1 MPKIVYKSLKDQTE
15 TEVAVADGWT
25 VMEGAIQNDVDGI
38 LAECGGGCACATC
51 HVYVE
56 ESYLDKIAPLSDVEA
71 DMLECV
77 ASDRK
82 NNSRLACQ
90 ITVTEALEG
99 LVIEIPEAQV

>member
-1 MPKIVYKSLKDQTE
+1 MPKIVYKNLENQTE
-15 TEVAVADGWT
+15 TEVVVADGWT

-51 HVYVE
+51 HVYVG
-56 ESYLDKIAPLSDVEA
+56 ESYLDKITPVSDVEA

-82 NNSRLACQ
+82 TNSRLACQ
-90 ITVTEALEG
+90 IKVTEGLEG

>member
-1 MPKIVYKSLKDQTE
+1 MPKIVYKSLEHQTE
-15 TEVAVADGWT
+15 TEVTVADGWT

-56 ESYLDKIAPLSDVEA
+56 GSYLDKIGPLSDVEA

-77 ASDRK
+77 ASERK

-90 ITVTEALEG
+90 IKVTEALEG

>member
-1 MPKIVYKSLKDQTE
+1 MPKIVYKNLENQTE
-15 TEVAVADGWT
+15 TEVVVADGWT

-51 HVYVE
+51 HVYVG
-56 ESYLDKIAPLSDVEA
+56 ESYLDKITPVSDVEA

-77 ASDRK
+77 ASERK
-82 NNSRLACQ
+82 TNSRLACQ
-90 ITVTEALEG
+90 IKVTEGLEG

>member
-1 MPKIVYKSLKDQTE
+1 MPKINYKDNQGNCKTI
-15 TEVAVADGWT
+15 EVENGLT

-51 HVYVE
+51 HVYVG
-56 ESYLDKIAPLSDVEA
+56 ESFLDKITPVSDVEA

-77 ASDRK
+77 ASERK
-82 NNSRLACQ
+82 TNSRLACQ
-90 ITVTEALEG
+90 IKVTEGLEG

>member
-1 MPKIVYKSLKDQTE
+1 MPKIVYKSLENQTE
-15 TEVAVADGWT
+15 TEVVVADGWT

-51 HVYVE
+51 HVYVG
-56 ESYLDKIAPLSDVEA
+56 ESFLDKITPVSDVEA

-77 ASDRK
+77 ASERK

-90 ITVTEALEG
+90 IKVTEALEG